1 MARKNGISLS
11 QLFEEI
17 FKEGG
22 LNPIKAEPQCAERL
36 LQRLEKSESIP
47 SQDDEVLIK
56 AHVERKF
63 TWNISPYRCR
73 IWYHLKKGILFRR
86 CCPTAWISC
95 QRSISLQIAEGCIAN
110 LIYLSFDIYK
120 LPDAASRL
128 MDFVAACNVVNGK
141 KPVILEALGSKF
153 KDKEDAVLYYTA
165 LHSGADYFITRNTKD
180 YKLSSSSLPVYKPLE
195 FVRNISY

>member
-1 MARKNGISLS
+1 MKTKLTLTVSKHIIESAKRMARKNGISLS

-63 TWNISPYRCR
+63 T
-73 IWYHLKKGILFRR
+73 
-86 CCPTAWISC
+86 
-95 QRSISLQIAEGCIAN
+95 
-110 LIYLSFDIYK
+110 
-120 LPDAASRL
+120 
-128 MDFVAACNVVNGK
+128 
-141 KPVILEALGSKF
+141 
-153 KDKEDAVLYYTA
+153 
-165 LHSGADYFITRNTKD
+165 
-180 YKLSSSSLPVYKPLE
+180 
-195 FVRNISY
+195 